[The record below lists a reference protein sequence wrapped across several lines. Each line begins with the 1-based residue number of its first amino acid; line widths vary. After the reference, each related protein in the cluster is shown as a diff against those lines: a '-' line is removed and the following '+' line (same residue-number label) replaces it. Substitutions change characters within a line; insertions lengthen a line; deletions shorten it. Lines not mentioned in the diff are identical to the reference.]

1 MTGPKEWVLMDREGE
16 LQSAEVEDNDGD
28 EQDASGHEERRDTEE
43 FTDQDYVRST
53 TREYRGLAESV
64 ARAGE
69 ESYEQ
74 SAVAAHVPGLGTSVI
89 GFKDMTGQD
98 EEDPEQLEQIDRARR
113 SELVLRIVTSLAVVA
128 VFFGA
133 LYAGAVY
140 VTVLLG
146 ILVMI
151 ALVEFYMAVRSAGFA
166 PVGLIGG
173 LGALGIM
180 YTAWIS
186 GPFGAA
192 GVVGAVIL
200 ATGLW
205 FVVLPRRYP
214 LANIGVTVLGVAWVP
229 MMASFA
235 IPLFRSPQ
243 AWGLTTALVVFTAL
257 NDISAFSYGRA
268 FGSRKLAPVLS
279 PNKTVEGFIGAT
291 VVTVLAG
298 LIVGRF
304 GLLEPLT
311 MTSAIA
317 LAVVISVFGPI
328 GDLSESAVKRAMQI
342 KDMGSS
348 LPGHGGILDR
358 LDAFLFTIPATYL
371 VYIWFGYL

>member
-1 MTGPKEWVLMDREGE
+1 MDREGD
-16 LQSAEVEDNDGD
+16 LPAAEVEDGNGD
-28 EQDASGHEERRDTEE
+28 ERDASAPDERRDAEE

-64 ARAGE
+64 AKAGL

-74 SAVAAHVPGLGTSVI
+74 SAVSARVPGLGASVI
-89 GFKDMTGQD
+89 GFKDMTGKD

-113 SELVLRIVTSLAVVA
+113 SELAVRIVTSLAVVA

-133 LYAGAVY
+133 LYAGPLY
-140 VTVLLG
+140 VTVFLG

-151 ALVEFYMAVRSAGFA
+151 ALIEFYLAVRSAGFA
-166 PVGLIGG
+166 PVGLIGA
-173 LGALGIM
+173 LGALGIF
-180 YTAWIS
+180 YVAWVS

-192 GVVGAVIL
+192 GIVGAVIL

-205 FVVLPRRYP
+205 YVVLPRRYP
-214 LANIGVTVLGVAWVP
+214 LANIGVTVLGVAWLP
-229 MMASFA
+229 MMAAFA
-235 IPLFRSPQ
+235 IPVFRSPD

-257 NDISAFSYGRA
+257 NDIAAFSYGRA

-279 PNKTVEGFIGAT
+279 PNKTVEGFLGAT

-304 GLLEPLT
+304 ELLDPLT
-311 MTSAIA
+311 LPSAIA

-328 GDLSESAVKRAMQI
+328 GDLSESSVKRAMDI

-348 LPGHGGILDR
+348 LPGHGGVLDR

-371 VYIWFGYL
+371 VYLWFGYL